1 MLFQIRPMRQALLLP
16 LIAFS
21 VSVAG
26 CASQTQT
33 PTSPT
38 GTGSSPSTP
47 VAAGASVTLTGAGAT
62 FPAPLYQ
69 RWFSEY
75 GKSNPKTQINY
86 QSVGSGAGVKQ
97 FISGTVD
104 FGASDVAMK
113 EDEIKQVAK
122 GVVLLPVTA
131 GSIVLAYNL
140 PDVPSGLKLSR
151 QVYADI
157 LLGKI
162 TNWNDPKIAEINAG
176 VKLPDNPITVV
187 HRSDGSGTT
196 GVFTKHLSA
205 VSPEWKAGPGEGKSV
220 EWPQQQGFVGAKGNE
235 GVTAQI
241 LQTEG
246 AIGYVEYG
254 YAQQQKLKMAALE
267 NKAGKYVEPTPE
279 AAAKTLAAVELPENL
294 VEFIEDPEGE
304 ASYPIVSYTWIM
316 AYKQYDSAD
325 KAKALKD
332 VLKWGL
338 ADGQKL
344 SAELG
349 YVPLP
354 PEVATKVTAALETI
368 KP

>member
-1 MLFQIRPMRQALLLP
+1 
-16 LIAFS
+16 
-21 VSVAG
+21 
-26 CASQTQT
+26 
-33 PTSPT
+33 
-38 GTGSSPSTP
+38 
-47 VAAGASVTLTGAGAT
+47 VAAGASVTLTGAGAS

-69 RWFSEY
+69 RWFAEY
-75 GKSNPKTQINY
+75 SKINAKTQINY

-97 FISGTVD
+97 FVSGTVD

-122 GVVLLPVTA
+122 GVVLLPMTA
-131 GSIVLAYNL
+131 GSIVIAYNL
-140 PDVPSGLKLSR
+140 PEVTSAIKLSR
-151 QVYADI
+151 QIYAEI

-162 TNWNDPKIAEINAG
+162 TKWNDPKIAEINPG
-176 VKLPDNPITVV
+176 LTLPDKPITVV

-196 GVFTKHLSA
+196 AVFTKHLSA
-205 VSPEWKAGPGEGKSV
+205 VSPEWKAGPGEGKTV
-220 EWPQQQGFVGAKGNE
+220 EWPQGFVGAKGNE

-246 AIGYVEYG
+246 ALGYVEYG
-254 YAQQQKLKMAALE
+254 YAKQQNLKMAALE
-267 NKAGKYVEPTPE
+267 NKAGKYVEPSAE

-294 VEFIEDPEGE
+294 VKFIDDPEGE
-304 ASYPIVSYTWIM
+304 SSYPIVSYTWIM
-316 AYKQYDSAD
+316 AYKQYESAD

-338 ADGQKL
+338 ADGQKF
-344 SAELG
+344 SDQLG

-354 PEVATKVTAALETI
+354 PEVVTKVTAAVETI

>member
-1 MLFQIRPMRQALLLP
+1 MIFQISTMRKALLLP

-26 CASQTQT
+26 CGPQTQT
-33 PTSPT
+33 PSSTT
-38 GTGSSPSTP
+38 GTGSSPTP
-47 VAAGASVTLTGAGAT
+47 VAAGASVTLTGAGAS

-69 RWFSEY
+69 RWFAEY
-75 GKSNPKTQINY
+75 SKINAKTQINY

-97 FISGTVD
+97 FVSGTVD

-122 GVVLLPVTA
+122 GVVLLPMTA
-131 GSIVLAYNL
+131 GSIVIAYNL
-140 PDVPSGLKLSR
+140 PEVTSAIKLSR
-151 QVYADI
+151 QIYAEI

-162 TNWNDPKIAEINAG
+162 TKWNDPKIAEINPG
-176 VKLPDNPITVV
+176 LTLPDKPITVV

-196 GVFTKHLSA
+196 AVFTKHLSA
-205 VSPEWKAGPGEGKSV
+205 VSPEWKAGPGEGKTV
-220 EWPQQQGFVGAKGNE
+220 EWPQGFVGAKGNE

-246 AIGYVEYG
+246 ALGYVEYG
-254 YAQQQKLKMAALE
+254 YAKQQNLKMAALE
-267 NKAGKYVEPTPE
+267 NKAGKYVEPSAE

-294 VEFIEDPEGE
+294 VKFIDDPEGE
-304 ASYPIVSYTWIM
+304 SSYPIVSYTWIM
-316 AYKQYDSAD
+316 AYKQYESAD

-338 ADGQKL
+338 TDGQKL
-344 SAELG
+344 SDQLG

-354 PEVATKVTAALETI
+354 PEVVTKVTAAVETI

>member
-1 MLFQIRPMRQALLLP
+1 MILKISTMRKALLLP

-26 CASQTQT
+26 CGNPPAKT
-33 PTSPT
+33 P
-38 GTGSSPSTP
+38 GETGSSPSTP
-47 VAAGASVTLTGAGAT
+47 VATGASVTLTGAGAS

-69 RWFSEY
+69 RWFAEY

-97 FISGTVD
+97 FISATVD

-140 PDVPSGLKLSR
+140 PELTSVLKLSR

-162 TNWNDPKIAEINAG
+162 TKWNDPKIAEINPG
-176 VKLPDNPITVV
+176 VKLPDKPITVV

-196 GVFTKHLSA
+196 AVFTKHLSA
-205 VSPEWKAGPGEGKSV
+205 VSPDWKAGPGEGKTV
-220 EWPQQQGFVGAKGNE
+220 EWPQGQGFVGAKGNE

-246 AIGYVEYG
+246 ALGYVEYG
-254 YAQQQKLKMAALE
+254 YAKQQNLKMAALE
-267 NKAGKYVEPTPE
+267 NKAGKYVEPSAE
-279 AAAKTLAAVELPENL
+279 AAAKTLAAVQLPENL
-294 VEFIEDPEGE
+294 VKFIEDPEGE
-304 ASYPIVSYTWIM
+304 SSYPIVSYTWIM
-316 AYKQYDSAD
+316 AYKEYDNPE

-338 ADGQKL
+338 TDGQKL

-354 PEVATKVTAALETI
+354 PEVVTKVTAAVETI